1 MKRLKSYKGY
11 TVTKV
16 AFTFILSRREKRFA
30 IRVPNAST
38 LYVVTFLILV
48 TLTQS

>member
-16 AFTFILSRREKRFA
+16 ALSFILSHTERRFA
-30 IRVPNAST
+30 VRVHNA
-38 LYVVTFLILV
+38 LTFVML
-48 TLTQS
+48 